1 MYIVVYF
8 SVESP
13 DAVKEL
19 WCGVVVPCL
28 YFVFYVSTEGWVV
41 VSDGAGGNVLLAR
54 PGDYFVEV
62 FYREPYVVVICYV
75 VVM

>member
-1 MYIVVYF
+1 M
-8 SVESP
+8 
-13 DAVKEL
+13 
-19 WCGVVVPCL
+19 VPCL

-75 VVM
+75 VVLQLFLYCGRESGQFVFFL